1 MSKFACIACLGW
13 VICLANVCQSSSVQ
27 RFVPAAANMPL
38 FGGLKTVEQNNILPS
53 WVPVRP
59 ATVSDGSLTGAD
71 DSEVWP
77 SLLSNLWQKTEIA
90 LFVSPEPARSR
101 PARNAGLN
109 STATSY
115 ITPLYSIPSSMI
127 YNTCYIRCYIL
138 VTCRGAT

>member
-90 LFVSPEPARSR
+90 LFVSPLSPAALATKSLATASLSEKRVQRVSASFSYGSR
-101 PARNAGLN
+101 VSVRRLRAL
-109 STATSY
+109 
-115 ITPLYSIPSSMI
+115 
-127 YNTCYIRCYIL
+127 
-138 VTCRGAT
+138 